1 MVVADHAQGRPRAGL
16 RRLLQHWWVPLAL
29 YALTFAALVVLAA
42 NRLLAGT
49 LVASGVLL
57 AVALW
62 WNGHLR
68 RNLPANRQEEI
79 ARVAVPLVM
88 VLFGVAAI
96 LWTVRGNPGDGWGF
110 AGVCTLFLGI
120 GQLLTL
126 WRSLRHPPRWW
137 GVPISVWLG
146 LAILVLCGLAF
157 TAGVLMLSE
166 ESSKW
171 AVGLVVGGVLFVP
184 LGLSLVSGYPLAQ
197 LAPRLKERPDHPE
210 AAAARWWHALLALG
224 AVALVGGILWLV
236 PITDVDVKYLL
247 VLGAVLLL
255 LIAAIASNAPTDVLI
270 VVAVLALLW
279 STAPSGVPTDDQM
292 FELKPDETVLAAF
305 GDSYMSGEG
314 APEFYLGTNV
324 KDRNECRR
332 APTAHAP
339 VVVRRAVDA
348 KSSTVPQNLAFVACS
363 GAEGIHIHTNF
374 QHPGDPIGSP
384 EGKTQLEHL
393 NFLIE
398 GKGVK
403 VAAVI
408 VSIGGN
414 EALFGE
420 IGLAC
425 IGPGDCSELGGR
437 WLANLKDRVAPEVA
451 KTYREIRAHVAEHIG
466 GQVPLLA
473 VPYPVPLNDRGC
485 PESLLSPAE
494 HRFIHG
500 FVVELNGVVQRAA
513 ERAGLYY
520 LDEMPRVLENW
531 NLRIC
536 DVPMGEAGVNFFGL
550 NPVDGVLDQRVNPQH
565 WLHNSLHPNARGH
578 QVMSYA
584 LETWLEQA
592 PVKLRAPASEPP
604 ARGERPGD
612 VRPVGRVMGT
622 VPICPASATAPG
634 PERCR
639 TVGDWIADQAAALL
653 RQSIAPLLL
662 VAGGAWALS
671 LWFILWW
678 RRHVGDR
685 LWDWFVDRFGLPA
698 DHV

>member
-1 MVVADHAQGRPRAGL
+1 
-16 RRLLQHWWVPLAL
+16 LAL
-29 YALTFAALVVLAA
+29 YVVTFAALLVLAA
-42 NRLLAGT
+42 NRLLTGT
-49 LVASGVLL
+49 LIASGVLL

-68 RNLPANRQEEI
+68 RNLPTSRQEGI

-88 VLFGVAAI
+88 LLFGVAAI
-96 LWTVRGNPGDGWGF
+96 LWTVRGHPSDGWGF

-126 WRSLRHPPRWW
+126 GRSLRHPPLWW
-137 GVPISVWLG
+137 GVPILAWLG

-157 TAGVLMLSE
+157 TAGVVMLSE
-166 ESSKW
+166 GSSKW

-197 LAPRLKERPDHPE
+197 LARRLEERPDPPE
-210 AAAARWWHALLALG
+210 AAAARWWRALLALG
-224 AVALVGGILWLV
+224 AVALVGGVLWLV
-236 PITDVDVKYLL
+236 PITDVDVEYLL
-247 VLGAVLLL
+247 ILGGVLLL

-270 VVAVLALLW
+270 VVAVVALLW
-279 STAPSGVPTDDQM
+279 SIAPSGVPTDDDM
-292 FELKPDETVLAAF
+292 FELKRGETVLVAL

-339 VVVRRAVDA
+339 VVVQRAVDEKNIA
-348 KSSTVPQNLAFVACS
+348 VPQNLAFVACS
-363 GAEGIHIHTNF
+363 GAEGIHIHTIP
-374 QHPGDPIGSP
+374 QHKGDPIGAP
-384 EGKTQLEHL
+384 EGKTQLEHM

-398 GKGVK
+398 GKGVT

-420 IGLAC
+420 IGRAC
-425 IGPGDCSELGGR
+425 IGPGDCSELGAR
-437 WLANLKDRVAPEVA
+437 WLTNLKDRVAPEVEE
-451 KTYREIRAHVAEHIG
+451 TYQKVRAHLVEHVG
-466 GQVPLLA
+466 RQVPLLA

-485 PESLLSPAE
+485 PDSLLSPAE

-513 ERAGLYY
+513 EQVGLYY
-520 LDEMPRVLENW
+520 LEEMPRVLEEW
-531 NLRIC
+531 KLRIC

-565 WLHNSLHPNARGH
+565 WLHNSLHPNQRGH

-584 LETWLEQA
+584 LETWLKN
-592 PVKLRAPASEPP
+592 PPSRLRAPASEPP
-604 ARGERPGD
+604 ARGERPAD
-612 VRPVGRVMGT
+612 VRPVERVMGA
-622 VPICPASATAPG
+622 VPICPASPSAPG

-639 TVGDWIADQAAALL
+639 TVGDWIAEQAAALL

-662 VAGGAWALS
+662 AAGGAWALA

-678 RRHVGDR
+678 RRRVGNR
-685 LWDWFVDRFGLPA
+685 LWNWFVDRFGLPGA
-698 DHV
+698 AA